1 VCACVVLHHRQA
13 GRDGG
18 AGREIK
24 SSGPIAS
31 REHVQMSA
39 NCAKMACALWK
50 HARNTTSLPRMPSTF
65 TKRLGVSSG
74 KNFQLMSL
82 VRHDQPLATACSTT
96 W

>member
-1 VCACVVLHHRQA
+1 
-13 GRDGG
+13 
-18 AGREIK
+18 
-24 SSGPIAS
+24 
-31 REHVQMSA
+31 
-39 NCAKMACALWK
+39 
-50 HARNTTSLPRMPSTF
+50 MPSTF